1 MKVTSEERRAASDR
15 PPLDKGGLQ
24 GGSTTVDSTYLR
36 RSPSS
41 PTHLPRWGERGA
53 DILRTRECLVHS
65 SLVTRHF
72 QFIAL
77 NLLALLALETTAFA
91 AEVSIHPPAV
101 QLQGLNATQVLLV
114 NSGQRDITSECSF
127 RIANPAVAS
136 VSEVGVVTATADGK
150 TTLTVVCKE
159 GQTAAPLSVV
169 AARETPKLSFVKDV
183 VPVFTMAG
191 CAGSNCHGSIR
202 GQKGFKLSLFGYE
215 PEIDHEAILPRI
227 DRANPEKSLVL
238 TKPTFQIQH
247 GGGLRFAVG
256 SLEYRTILEWIRG
269 GATFDSAGSPRIASL
284 SVFPE
289 ERILTGAG
297 ATHQLI
303 ATAKYTDGTSRDV
316 THLVQY
322 SSNNPD
328 VVQVSADGKIKA
340 LQAGETA
347 VMVRTL
353 GQAVASKIY
362 VPQPLPAKTA
372 SPLRTQPHNY
382 IDEHVFA
389 KLERLNLTP
398 STLSSDEHFL
408 RRIYLDAIGFLP
420 TETEAIEFLSSKDPS
435 KRAKLVDRLLARP
448 EFSEFWAMKFTETFR
463 AGTHEGGAK
472 AGRILYNYL
481 KQSFL
486 TNKPYDQLV
495 TELLLSQGQ
504 HLFGPAPTSFYNISR
519 DSNAPDHATNISQI
533 FLGVRIEC
541 AKCHNHPWE
550 KWTQDDFYGF
560 AAFFA
565 RVGKK
570 EVYQNDENGHYYAE
584 EGTVVHPKT
593 KKAVTPKYLDGNCET
608 DEPEK
613 DIREPLAAWMTSP
626 KNPFFSRAIAN
637 RIWKHY
643 LGRGLVEEVDDF
655 RVTNP
660 PTNPALLDALATD
673 LSSHGYDLRHLI
685 RNILNSR
692 TYQLSAEPN
701 DSNHGDSLNY
711 SRYFLRRMMA
721 EQMLDTIAQVTGIP
735 EKYKGYPPGTRAMQV
750 YVGTPNYMLST
761 FGRLNREIICER
773 DQQPDIVQ
781 TLHLISG
788 DTIHKKLA
796 QWKPDGALSD
806 DQQLNRIFLS
816 SLARY
821 PDDAERNQVLGE
833 IKTRGRGQ
841 VFQDLLWAILNSKEF
856 MYNH

>member
-1 MKVTSEERRAASDR
+1 MKTSSTSWLRS
-15 PPLDKGGLQ
+15 LQ
-24 GGSTTVDSTYLR
+24 GGQVCQPPITGP
-36 RSPSS
+36 SP
-41 PTHLPRWGERGA
+41 RCGRVV
-53 DILRTRECLVHS
+53 RESHS
-65 SLVTRHF
+65 SLGCVS
-72 QFIAL
+72 
-77 NLLALLALETTAFA
+77 LLATTKILTLLLAFPMPAAA
-91 AEVSIHPPAV
+91 AEISLYPPMI
-101 QLQGLNATQVLLV
+101 QLLGPKATQVLVV
-114 NSGQRDITSECSF
+114 NAGERDITDECSF
-127 RIANPAVAS
+127 RVANAAIAS
-136 VSEVGVVTATADGK
+136 VSETGVVTAVADGR
-150 TTLTVVCKE
+150 TSLAVLCKE
-159 GQTAAPLSVV
+159 GRSSVALSVTS
-169 AARETPKLSFVKDV
+169 AGEKPQLSFVKDV

-202 GQKGFKLSLFGYE
+202 GQNGFKLSLFGYE
-215 PEIDHEAILPRI
+215 PDFDYEAILRRI
-227 DRANPEKSLVL
+227 DRLNPEKSPIL
-238 TKPTFQIQH
+238 TKATFQVQH

-256 SLEYRTILEWIRG
+256 SLEYRTILEWVRG

-284 SVFPE
+284 SVYPE

-297 ATHQLI
+297 ASHQLV

-328 VVQVSADGKIKA
+328 VVQVSAVGKVKA
-340 LQAGETA
+340 LQPGETA
-347 VMVRTL
+347 IMVRTL
-353 GQAVASKIY
+353 GQAVAAKIY
-362 VPQPLPAKTA
+362 VPQPPTGKVKAAGVAPSNT
-372 SPLRTQPHNY
+372 
-382 IDEHVFA
+382 IDQHVFA
-389 KLERLNLTP
+389 KLERLNLVP
-398 STLSSDEHFL
+398 SGLASDEHFL
-408 RRIYLDAIGFLP
+408 RRVYLDTIGLLP
-420 TETEAIEFLSSKDPS
+420 TENEAVEFLSSMDS
-435 KRAKLVDRLLARP
+435 AKRPKLIDRLLARP
-448 EFSEFWAMKFTETFR
+448 EFSEFWAMRFTETFR
-463 AGTHEGGAK
+463 VGTHEGGAK
-472 AGRILYNYL
+472 AGRIIYDYL
-481 KQSFL
+481 KRSFL
-486 TNKPYDQLV
+486 SNKPYDQLV

-504 HLFGPAPTSFYNISR
+504 HLFGPTPTSFYNISR
-519 DSNAPDHATNISQI
+519 DSNAPDHATNISQV

-565 RVGKK
+565 RVAKK

-593 KKAVTPKYLDGNCET
+593 KRAVEPKYLDGDCEP
-608 DEPEK
+608 DKPEK
-613 DIREPLAAWMTSP
+613 DIREALAAWMTSA
-626 KNPFFSRAIAN
+626 KNPFFARAITN

-660 PTNPALLDALATD
+660 PTNPALLDAMANDLA
-673 LSSHGYDLRHLI
+673 SHAYDLRHLI

-701 DSNHGDSLNY
+701 DSNRADTLNY
-711 SRYFLRRMMA
+711 SRYFMRRMMA

-796 QWKPDGALSD
+796 KWQPDASLND
-806 DQQLNRIFLS
+806 NQQLDRIFLS

-821 PDDAERNQVLGE
+821 PDAVERERVLE
-833 IKTRGRGQ
+833 DLKTKDRAQ

-856 MYNH
+856 LYNH

>member
-1 MKVTSEERRAASDR
+1 VRIRLLQRKPRLMRKDR

-24 GGSTTVDSTYLR
+24 GGFCSLCSQVR
-36 RSPSS
+36 RSPSP
-41 PTHLPRWGERGA
+41 PTPLPRWGEGSRDSSNGSA
-53 DILRTRECLVHS
+53 RHS
-65 SLVTRHF
+65 SLVTRHL
-72 QFIAL
+72 QI
-77 NLLALLALETTAFA
+77 LAFVLILSKPTLS
-91 AEVSIHPPAV
+91 AEITVYPPTIR
-101 QLQGLNATQVLLV
+101 LQGPNSTQVLLV
-114 NSGQRDITSECSF
+114 NSGPRDITSECSF
-127 RIANPAVAS
+127 RIANGAVAS
-136 VSEVGVVTATADGK
+136 VSAVGLVTAAADGK
-150 TTLTVVCKE
+150 TTLAVVCKE
-159 GQTAAPLSVV
+159 GRSSVPLSV
-169 AARETPKLSFVKDV
+169 AAAGEMPKLSFVKDV

-202 GQKGFKLSLFGYE
+202 GQNGFKLSLFGYE
-215 PEIDHEAILPRI
+215 PDIDYEAILPRV
-227 DRANPEKSLVL
+227 DRANPDKSLVL
-238 TKPTFQIQH
+238 TKSTFQVQH

-322 SSNNPD
+322 SSNNAD
-328 VVQVSADGKIKA
+328 VVQVSADGKVKA

-347 VMVRTL
+347 IMVRTL

-362 VPQPLPAKTA
+362 VPQPVPAKTA
-372 SPLRTQPHNY
+372 SPQKTPTHNY

-389 KLERLNLTP
+389 KLERLHLT
-398 STLSSDEHFL
+398 SSALSSDEHFL
-408 RRIYLDAIGFLP
+408 RRVYLDTIGLLP
-420 TETEAIEFLSSKDPS
+420 TETESIEFLSSRDPA
-435 KRAKLVDRLLARP
+435 KRAKLIDRLLARP

-463 AGTHEGGAK
+463 VGTHEGGAK
-472 AGRILYNYL
+472 AGRIIYNDL

-486 TNKPYDQLV
+486 ANKPYDRLV

-519 DSNAPDHATNISQI
+519 DSNPPDHATNISQI

-565 RVGKK
+565 RVAKK

-593 KKAVTPKYLDGNCET
+593 KKVVTPKYLDGNCET

-613 DIREPLAAWMTSP
+613 DIREALAAWMTSA

-660 PTNPALLDALATD
+660 PTNPALLDALAAD

-685 RNILNSR
+685 RSILNSR

-701 DSNHGDSLNY
+701 DSNRGDTLNY
-711 SRYFLRRMMA
+711 SRYSLRRMMA

-796 QWKPDGALSD
+796 QWNADAALND

-821 PDDAERNQVLGE
+821 PDAAERERVLGDL
-833 IKTRGRGQ
+833 KTRERGQ

-856 MYNH
+856 LYNH

>member
-1 MKVTSEERRAASDR
+1 VKVTSEKQWRVMGECRDFRFVSSENVMRIKTSARILSQSAA
-15 PPLDKGGLQ
+15 G
-24 GGSTTVDSTYLR
+24 
-36 RSPSS
+36 RSPS
-41 PTHLPRWGERGA
+41 PLTPLPRWEEGNRFASTGPS
-53 DILRTRECLVHS
+53 TRHL
-65 SLVTRHF
+65 SLVTCH
-72 QFIAL
+72 L
-77 NLLALLALETTAFA
+77 LLALLALSTVALS
-91 AEVSIHPPAV
+91 AEIEIYPPAIH
-101 QLQGLNATQVLLV
+101 LQGPRATQVLLV
-114 NSGQRDITSECSF
+114 SSGQRDITGECSF
-127 RIANPAVAS
+127 RIANPVVAS
-136 VSEVGVVTATADGK
+136 VSEAGVVTAAADGK
-150 TTLTVVCKE
+150 SILTVVCKE
-159 GQTAAPLSVV
+159 GRKSVPLSV
-169 AARETPKLSFVKDV
+169 AAAGETPKLSFVKDV
-183 VPVFTMAG
+183 VPAFTMAG

-202 GQKGFKLSLFGYE
+202 GQNGFKLSLFGYE
-215 PEIDHEAILPRI
+215 PDIDYAAILPRI
-227 DRANPEKSLVL
+227 DRIDPEKSLVL
-238 TKPTFQIQH
+238 AKPTFQVQH

-347 VMVRTL
+347 IMVRTL

-362 VPQPLPAKTA
+362 VAHPAVARSALPPRTA
-372 SPLRTQPHNY
+372 LRNY

-398 STLSSDEHFL
+398 SGPSSDEHFL
-408 RRIYLDAIGFLP
+408 RRVYLDTIGLLP
-420 TETEAIEFLSSKDPS
+420 TENEAIEFLSSKDSTKRS
-435 KRAKLVDRLLARP
+435 KLIDHLLARP

-463 AGTHEGGAK
+463 VGTNEGGAK
-472 AGRILYNYL
+472 AGRIISNYL

-486 TNKPYDQLV
+486 ANKPYDQLV

-565 RVGKK
+565 RVAKK

-593 KKAVTPKYLDGNCET
+593 KKVVTPKYLDGNCET

-613 DIREPLAAWMTSP
+613 DIREALAVWMTSP

-660 PTNPALLDALATD
+660 PTNPALLNALAAD

-685 RNILNSR
+685 RNILNSS

-701 DSNHGDSLNY
+701 DSNRGDTLNY
-711 SRYFLRRMMA
+711 SRYFLRRLIA

-750 YVGTPNYMLST
+750 YVGTPSYMLST

-788 DTIHKKLA
+788 DTIYKKLA
-796 QWKPDGALSD
+796 LWKPDAALND
-806 DQQLNRIFLS
+806 EQQLNRIFLS

-821 PDDAERNQVLGE
+821 PDADERQKVLGE
-833 IKTRGRGQ
+833 IKSRDRTQ